1 MEMKMLVVVKKTHS
15 DAKEDLALRL
25 PGQVLYLEEKR
36 AEELIK
42 KGYVEALEDI
52 KKEKQVKRQTSKK

>member
-1 MEMKMLVVVKKTHS
+1 MLVIVKKTYS

-42 KGYVEALEDI
+42 KGYVEALEEI
-52 KKEKQVKRQTSKK
+52 KKEKQVKKQTSKK

>member
-1 MEMKMLVVVKKTHS
+1 MLVVVKKTYS
-15 DAKEDLALRL
+15 DIKEDLALRL

-42 KGYVEALEDI
+42 KGYVEALEEI
-52 KKEKQVKRQTSKK
+52 KKEKQVKRQTVKK

>member
-1 MEMKMLVVVKKTHS
+1 MEIKMLVVVKKIYS
-15 DAKEDLALRL
+15 DIKEDLALRL

-42 KGYVEALEDI
+42 KGYVEALEEI
-52 KKEKQVKRQTSKK
+52 KKEKQVKKTNK